1 MEALATTTLE
11 IDEYLDIRPMNDW
24 MREASL
30 QPVPKQ
36 LFDDLWCEGE
46 LAIMFGDTGK
56 GKSALAVQIG
66 ESIARGRPMYPFG
79 LTAKPRDVLLLDFEM
94 TEKQIE
100 MRYSADHEPSKGD
113 VLKKKYAFSKRFH
126 RMVVRPEMLFRN
138 NGQPIEDI
146 LRELLQ
152 PLIVKTRATVLII
165 DNITHMKRTA
175 DSHRETVPLMKELL
189 RLKRRWGLSIL
200 AIAHTR
206 KRDVRRGISI
216 NDMLSAGMLANGVDN
231 IFAIGQS
238 RGDSAER
245 YIKHLKP
252 RNAEALYDGPHVPVF
267 RMTKIGGNFLGF
279 EFTRFSSEK
288 TLLAEPKDGANW
300 PLIEQ
305 IKQMHDEG
313 NAIRAIAEKLGM
325 SKTNVHRHLQLWHP
339 TEEAAEE
346 EAEAEVDPTTKASS
360 FPGCEEYD
368 DEIDEVLELEDE
380 YEDECVETALLLRE
394 HELIKAARAAALEA
408 FKKTGKAPK
417 LDENKEY
424 REFVHA
430 VNDYHDS
437 DREYV
442 SDVIEPILKHFDL
455 PVKEP
460 ASHQPTSPPKQI
472 LAGPDPAEP
481 KSDEFG
487 SAASD
492 AGALDTGG
500 TDLPEPDDPLA
511 RMTPDLDARLH
522 PIYVEH
528 YLEDGRPRVWYK
540 YEYGTLFRNE
550 RDPNGITRSVADATR
565 FGKFVK
571 RE

>member
-113 VLKKKYAFSKRFH
+113 ALKKKYAFSKRFH

-216 NDMLSAGMLANGVDN
+216 NDMLGAGMLANGVDN

-238 RGDSAER
+238 RADSAER

-279 EFTRFSSEK
+279 EFKRFSSEK
-288 TLLAEPKDGANW
+288 EMLAEPKDGANW

-305 IKQMHDEG
+305 IKQMHDDG

-346 EAEAEVDPTTKASS
+346 EVEKAPFDPTTKVFY

-368 DEIDEVLELEDE
+368 AATEK
-380 YEDECVETALLLRE
+380 LRE
-394 HELIKAARAAALEA
+394 LDEEYDDNETDLDRAFRDREGYLIELARAEARQEHLKTGTAPKLGEHGEYKA
-408 FKKTGKAPK
+408 FKKAVLDYGASGGKT
-417 LDENKEY
+417 
-424 REFVHA
+424 VQ
-430 VNDYHDS
+430 
-437 DREYV
+437 
-442 SDVIEPILKHFDL
+442 EPIAHIVRSFFPSVSRLGL
-455 PVKEP
+455 
-460 ASHQPTSPPKQI
+460 AQPNAT
-472 LAGPDPAEP
+472 A
-481 KSDEFG
+481 
-487 SAASD
+487 
-492 AGALDTGG
+492 GG
-500 TDLPEPDDPLA
+500 TDIGDRASSDPDEPDDQPGSGQECPPSDPFA
-511 RMTPDLDARLH
+511 EMTADLDARLH
-522 PIYVEH
+522 RIYVEH

-540 YEYGTLFRNE
+540 YEYGMLFRNE
-550 RDPNGITRSVADATR
+550 RDNLGITRSVADAAR
-565 FGKFVK
+565 FGEFVK